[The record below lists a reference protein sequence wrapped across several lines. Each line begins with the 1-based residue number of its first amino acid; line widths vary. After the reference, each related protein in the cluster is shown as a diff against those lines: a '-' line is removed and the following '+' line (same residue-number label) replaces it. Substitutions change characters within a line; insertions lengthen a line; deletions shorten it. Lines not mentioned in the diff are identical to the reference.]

1 MSITFID
8 THAHLDDPQFPD
20 LPEVLE
26 RTRAQGVERVI
37 NIGYGPERWDST
49 LALAATYPMISPVL
63 GIHPLDAHE
72 FNPESFARLR
82 SLIEQHRPVAI
93 GEAGIDL
100 FRQAP
105 PIEIQRDAFAA
116 QIALAIETSLP
127 LVIHQR
133 AAEDEVYSMLAGS
146 DESLHV
152 ILHSFDGT
160 ARMVEPGIERGWY
173 FGVGGLMTKQSSQP
187 LRDVLKTIPLERIVL
202 ETDSPYLVPAGVKP
216 RRNSPANIPAIATHL
231 AALTGRSITEIA
243 EITTRNA
250 FAAFPGLTATTALGS
265 AR

>member
-1 MSITFID
+1 MSLRFID

-20 LPEVLE
+20 LPDVLE
-26 RTRAQGVERVI
+26 QSRARGVERVI
-37 NIGYGPERWDST
+37 NIGYGPTRWQTTLELAERV
-49 LALAATYPMISPVL
+49 PMIAPVL
-63 GIHPLDAHE
+63 GFHPLDAAE
-72 FNPESFARLR
+72 FTSESFARLR
-82 SLIEQHRPVAI
+82 ELIDTHRPVAI

-100 FRQAP
+100 FREAP
-105 PIEIQRDAFAA
+105 PIEIQQAAFAA
-116 QIALAIETSLP
+116 QIELAIATGLP

-133 AAEDEVYSMLAGS
+133 AAEDEVYAMLSGS

-160 ARMVEPGIERGWY
+160 ARMVALGIERGWY

-187 LRDVLKTIPLERIVL
+187 LREVLKTVPLERIVL

-231 AALTGRSITEIA
+231 AALTGHDIAEIA

-250 FAAFPGLTATTALGS
+250 FAAFPGLAVS
-265 AR
+265 AAIGGAR